1 MGWTRFR
8 RRGATLAA
16 LVAAFLT
23 VVPLAASVQAAPA
36 ARAQSPQVLR
46 VALVQE
52 IDHLNPFTASF
63 ASSAMIGRFAWEFL
77 TLPSAEDATPT
88 GGVAESWES
97 SQDKLTWTFTIREG
111 MTWSDGEPVTAHD
124 AAFTFNKIMSDPK
137 AAEANGSYVVNF
149 EKVSAVDDRTLVIE
163 TEEPQASMT
172 ALDVPIVP
180 EHVWSKVEDMHD
192 PATDSVEVVGVGSGP
207 FLIAEYRPNELVR
220 LKANEDYWRGAPA
233 YDELHFIKFENADA
247 AVNALRNGEVDF
259 VNRLTQ
265 AQFDSLKNEPGVET
279 NQASGRRYRELLMN
293 PGAQNAE
300 GDAIGDGHPALRDV
314 QVRRAI
320 AMAIDPAVLVDKVL
334 GGYGELPGGLVPPIY
349 EDYHYEPGEDVR
361 YSFDPE
367 AANALLDEAG
377 YERGPDG
384 VRVDSEGRR
393 LEFRL
398 TGRASEDY
406 AQRASDY
413 LVSWLRE
420 IGIAVTKNLVSDNE
434 VDETTSSGHYD
445 LAFSGWGTNPD
456 PDYILNKQT
465 CAALPA
471 SSGSSS
477 SNAFFCDETYDELYA
492 QQIAEMDPEK
502 RAELVLQAQA
512 RYYEMVPSL
521 VLGYDNVLEA
531 YRSDRFTGFVQQPE
545 GEGQIMEQTGYW
557 GFYGA
562 KPVEGRA
569 AGDDSGLPTGVWLAL
584 GAGAL
589 ALLAVGGTVVV
600 RRRATTDDRE

>member
-1 MGWTRFR
+1 MG
-8 RRGATLAA
+8 AVAAA
-16 LVAAFLT
+16 LLMVGSLAPVA
-23 VVPLAASVQAAPA
+23 V
-36 ARAQSPQVLR
+36 AQERSPRVLR

-63 ASSAMIGRFAWEFL
+63 ASSTMVGRFAWEFL
-77 TLPSAEDATPT
+77 TLPSSEDATPT
-88 GGVAESWES
+88 GGVAESWEAS
-97 SQDKLTWTFTIREG
+97 EDKLTWTFTIREG

-137 AAEANGSYVVNF
+137 AAEANGGYVENF
-149 EKVSAVDDRTLVIE
+149 EKVTAADDRTLVIE
-163 TEEPQASMT
+163 TREPQASMT

-180 EHVWSKVEDMHD
+180 EHVWSKVGDMHD
-192 PATDSVEVVGVGSGP
+192 PATDGIDVVGVGSGP
-207 FLIAEYRPNELVR
+207 FLIAEYRPNEIVR
-220 LKANEDYWRGAPA
+220 MKANESYWRGAPA

-259 VNRLTQ
+259 INRLTQ

-293 PGAQNAE
+293 PGARNAE
-300 GDAIGDGHPALRDV
+300 GDEIGDGHPALRDV
-314 QVRRAI
+314 KVRRAI
-320 AMAIDPAVLVDKVL
+320 AMAIDPKVLVEKVL

-349 EDYHYEPGEDVR
+349 ADFHYEPTDDVR
-361 YSFDPE
+361 YRFDPQ

-384 VRVDSEGRR
+384 VRVDSQGRR

-413 LVSWLRE
+413 LVSWLKDV
-420 IGIAVTKNLVSDNE
+420 GIAVTKNLVSDNE

-456 PDYILNKQT
+456 PDYILGKQT

-477 SNAFFCDETYDELYA
+477 SNAFFCDETYDELYYRQA
-492 QQIAEMDPEK
+492 AELDPAK
-502 RAELVLQAQA
+502 RAELVKQAQA

-562 KPVEGRA
+562 KPVEA
-569 AGDDSGLPTGVWLAL
+569 TAGGDGDSGLSAGVWVAL

-589 ALLAVGGTVVV
+589 ALVAVGGTVVV
-600 RRRATTDDRE
+600 RRRSSIDDRE

>member
-1 MGWTRFR
+1 MG
-8 RRGATLAA
+8 AVAVTL
-16 LVAAFLT
+16 LT
-23 VVPLAASVQAAPA
+23 VGSLVPVAT
-36 ARAQSPQVLR
+36 AQEDSPRVLR

-88 GGVAESWES
+88 GGVAESWEAS
-97 SQDKLTWTFTIREG
+97 EDKLTWTFTIREG
-111 MTWSDGEPVTAHD
+111 MTWSDGEPVTAED

-137 AAEANGSYVVNF
+137 AAEANGSYVENF
-149 EKVSAVDDRTLVIE
+149 EEVTAPDERTLVIK
-163 TEEPQASMT
+163 TKQPQASMT

-180 EHVWSKVEDMHD
+180 EHVWSQIEDMHD
-192 PATDSVEVVGVGSGP
+192 PVTDSVEVVGVGDGP

-220 LKANEDYWRGAPA
+220 MTANEDYWRGAPA

-259 VNRLTQ
+259 VNRLTR

-293 PGAQNAE
+293 PGARNAD
-300 GDAIGDGHPALRDV
+300 GDEIGDGHPALRDV
-314 QVRRAI
+314 RVRRAI
-320 AMAIDPAVLVDKVL
+320 AMAIDPKVLVDKVL

-349 EDYHYEPGEDVR
+349 EDFHYQPSEDER
-361 YSFDPE
+361 YTFDPE

-384 VRVDSEGRR
+384 IRVDSEGRR

-413 LVSWLRE
+413 IVSWLKDV
-420 IGIAVTKNLVSDNE
+420 GIAVTKNLVSDNE

-456 PDYILNKQT
+456 PDYILAKQT

-471 SSGSSS
+471 ASGSSS

-492 QQIAEMDPEK
+492 KQAAELDPKK
-502 RAELVLQAQA
+502 RATLVKQAQA
-512 RYYEMVPSL
+512 RYYEMVPSF

-562 KPVEGRA
+562 EPVEA
-569 AGDDSGLPTGVWLAL
+569 AGGESSGLSTGAWLAL

-589 ALLAVGGTVVV
+589 VLVAVGGTVVV
-600 RRRATTDDRE
+600 RRRSSIDDRE

>member
-1 MGWTRFR
+1 MAWTRFR

-16 LVAAFLT
+16 LVAALLV
-23 VVPLAASVQAAPA
+23 VVPLAASMQAAPA

-97 SQDKLTWTFTIREG
+97 SEDKLTWTFTIREG

-149 EKVSAVDDRTLVIE
+149 KKVSAPDDRTLVIE

-180 EHVWSKVEDMHD
+180 EHVWSKIEDMHD
-192 PATDSVEVVGVGSGP
+192 PVTDSIEVVGVGSGP

-220 LKANEDYWRGAPA
+220 MTANKDYWRGAPA

-259 VNRLTQ
+259 VNRLTR
-265 AQFDSLKNEPGVET
+265 AQFDSLKNEPNIET

-293 PGAQNAE
+293 PGARNAD
-300 GDAIGDGHPALRDV
+300 GDAIGDGHPALQDV

-320 AMAIDPAVLVDKVL
+320 AMAIDPEVLVDKVL

-349 EDYHYEPGEDVR
+349 EDYHYVPDEDVR
-361 YSFDPE
+361 YSFDPD

-377 YERGPDG
+377 YRRGPDG

-413 LVSWLRE
+413 IVSWLRD
-420 IGIAVTKNLVSDNE
+420 IGIEVTKNLVSDNE

-456 PDYILNKQT
+456 PDYILSKQT

-471 SSGSSS
+471 ASGSSS
-477 SNAFFCDETYDELYA
+477 SNAFFCDETYDKLYA
-492 QQIAEMDPEK
+492 QQIAEMDPKK
-502 RAELVLQAQA
+502 RAKLVLQAQA

-562 KPVEGRA
+562 RPVEGA
-569 AGDDSGLPTGVWLAL
+569 AESDSGLPTGVWLAL

-600 RRRATTDDRE
+600 RRRATADDRE

>member
-1 MGWTRFR
+1 MRWTRVR
-8 RRGATLAA
+8 RRLASVGAVAVTL
-16 LVAAFLT
+16 LT
-23 VVPLAASVQAAPA
+23 VGSLVPVAT
-36 ARAQSPQVLR
+36 AQEDSPRVLR

-88 GGVAESWES
+88 GGVAESWEAS
-97 SQDKLTWTFTIREG
+97 EDKLTWTFTIREG
-111 MTWSDGEPVTAHD
+111 MTWSDGEPVTAED

-137 AAEANGSYVVNF
+137 AAEANGSYVENF
-149 EKVSAVDDRTLVIE
+149 EEVTAPDERTLVIK
-163 TEEPQASMT
+163 TKQPQASMT

-180 EHVWSKVEDMHD
+180 EHVWSQIEDMHD
-192 PATDSVEVVGVGSGP
+192 PVTDSVEVVGVGDGP

-220 LKANEDYWRGAPA
+220 MTANEDYWRGAPA

-259 VNRLTQ
+259 VNRLTR

-293 PGAQNAE
+293 PGARNAD
-300 GDAIGDGHPALRDV
+300 GDEIGDGHPALRDV
-314 QVRRAI
+314 RVRRAI
-320 AMAIDPAVLVDKVL
+320 AMAIDPKVLVDKVL

-349 EDYHYEPGEDVR
+349 EDFHYQPSEDER
-361 YSFDPE
+361 YTFDPE

-384 VRVDSEGRR
+384 IRVDSEGRR

-413 LVSWLRE
+413 IVSWLKDV
-420 IGIAVTKNLVSDNE
+420 GIAVTKNLVSDNE

-456 PDYILNKQT
+456 PDYILAKQT

-471 SSGSSS
+471 ASGSSS

-492 QQIAEMDPEK
+492 KQAAELDPKK
-502 RAELVLQAQA
+502 RATLVKQAQA
-512 RYYEMVPSL
+512 RYYEMVPSF

-562 KPVEGRA
+562 EPVEA
-569 AGDDSGLPTGVWLAL
+569 AGGESSGLSTGAWLAL

-589 ALLAVGGTVVV
+589 VLVAVGGTVVV
-600 RRRATTDDRE
+600 RRRSSIDDRE

>member
-1 MGWTRFR
+1 
-8 RRGATLAA
+8 LAA
-16 LVAAFLT
+16 LVAALLV

-97 SQDKLTWTFTIREG
+97 SEDKLTWTFTIREG

-149 EKVSAVDDRTLVIE
+149 KKVSAPDDRTLVIE

-180 EHVWSKVEDMHD
+180 EHVWSKIEDMHD
-192 PATDSVEVVGVGSGP
+192 PVTDSIEVVGVGSGP

-220 LKANEDYWRGAPA
+220 MTANKDYWRGAPA

-259 VNRLTQ
+259 VNRLTR
-265 AQFDSLKNEPGVET
+265 AQFDSLKNEPNIET

-293 PGAQNAE
+293 PGARNAD
-300 GDAIGDGHPALRDV
+300 GDAIGDGHPALQDV

-320 AMAIDPAVLVDKVL
+320 AMAIDPEVLVDKVL

-349 EDYHYEPGEDVR
+349 EDYHYVPDEDVR
-361 YSFDPE
+361 YSFDPD

-377 YERGPDG
+377 YRRGPDG

-413 LVSWLRE
+413 IVSWLRD
-420 IGIAVTKNLVSDNE
+420 IGIEVTKNLVSDNE

-471 SSGSSS
+471 ASGSSS
-477 SNAFFCDETYDELYA
+477 SNAFFCDETYDKLYA
-492 QQIAEMDPEK
+492 QQIAEMDPKK
-502 RAELVLQAQA
+502 RAKLVLQAQA

-562 KPVEGRA
+562 RPVEGA
-569 AGDDSGLPTGVWLAL
+569 AESDSGLPTGVWLAL

-600 RRRATTDDRE
+600 RRRATADDRE

>member
-1 MGWTRFR
+1 M
-8 RRGATLAA
+8 AA
-16 LVAAFLT
+16 LVAALLV

-97 SQDKLTWTFTIREG
+97 SEDKLTWTFTIREG

-149 EKVSAVDDRTLVIE
+149 KKVSAPDDRTLVIE

-180 EHVWSKVEDMHD
+180 EHVWSKIEDMHD
-192 PATDSVEVVGVGSGP
+192 PVTDSIEVVGVGSGP

-220 LKANEDYWRGAPA
+220 MTANKDYWRGAPA

-259 VNRLTQ
+259 VNRLTR
-265 AQFDSLKNEPGVET
+265 AQFDSLKNEPNIET

-293 PGAQNAE
+293 PGARNAD
-300 GDAIGDGHPALRDV
+300 GDAIGDGHPALQDV

-320 AMAIDPAVLVDKVL
+320 AMAIDPEVLVDKVL

-349 EDYHYEPGEDVR
+349 EDYHYVPDEDVR
-361 YSFDPE
+361 YSFDPD

-377 YERGPDG
+377 YRRGPDG

-413 LVSWLRE
+413 IVSWLRD
-420 IGIAVTKNLVSDNE
+420 IGIEVTKNLVSDNE

-456 PDYILNKQT
+456 PDYILSKQT

-471 SSGSSS
+471 ASGSSS
-477 SNAFFCDETYDELYA
+477 SNAFFCDETYDKLYA
-492 QQIAEMDPEK
+492 QQIAEMDPKK
-502 RAELVLQAQA
+502 RAKLVLQAQA

-562 KPVEGRA
+562 RPVEGA
-569 AGDDSGLPTGVWLAL
+569 AESDSGLPTGVWLAL

-600 RRRATTDDRE
+600 RRRATADDRE

>member
-1 MGWTRFR
+1 MAWTRFR

-16 LVAAFLT
+16 LVAALLV

-97 SQDKLTWTFTIREG
+97 SEDKLTWTFTIREG

-149 EKVSAVDDRTLVIE
+149 KKVSAPDDRTLVIE

-180 EHVWSKVEDMHD
+180 EHVWSKIEDMHD
-192 PATDSVEVVGVGSGP
+192 PVTDSIEVVGVGSGP
-207 FLIAEYRPNELVR
+207 FLIAEHRPNELVR
-220 LKANEDYWRGAPA
+220 MTANKDYWRGAPA

-259 VNRLTQ
+259 VNRLTR
-265 AQFDSLKNEPGVET
+265 AQFDSLKNEPNIET

-293 PGAQNAE
+293 PGARNAD
-300 GDAIGDGHPALRDV
+300 GDAIGDGHPALQDV

-320 AMAIDPAVLVDKVL
+320 AMAIDPEVLVDKVL

-349 EDYHYEPGEDVR
+349 EDYHYVPDEDVR
-361 YSFDPE
+361 YSFDPD

-377 YERGPDG
+377 YRRGPDG

-413 LVSWLRE
+413 IVSWLRD
-420 IGIAVTKNLVSDNE
+420 IGIEVTKNLVSDNE

-471 SSGSSS
+471 ASGSSS
-477 SNAFFCDETYDELYA
+477 SNAFFCDETYDKLYA
-492 QQIAEMDPEK
+492 QQIAEMDPKK
-502 RAELVLQAQA
+502 RAKLVLQAQA

-562 KPVEGRA
+562 RPVEGA
-569 AGDDSGLPTGVWLAL
+569 AESDSGLPTGVWLAL

-600 RRRATTDDRE
+600 RRRATADDRE

>member
-1 MGWTRFR
+1 MAWTRFR

-16 LVAAFLT
+16 LVAALLV

-97 SQDKLTWTFTIREG
+97 SEDKLTWTFTIREG

-149 EKVSAVDDRTLVIE
+149 KKVSAPDDRTLVIE

-180 EHVWSKVEDMHD
+180 EHVWSKIEDMHD
-192 PATDSVEVVGVGSGP
+192 PVTDSIEVVGVGSGP

-220 LKANEDYWRGAPA
+220 MTANKDYWRGAPA

-259 VNRLTQ
+259 VNRLTR
-265 AQFDSLKNEPGVET
+265 AQFDSLKNEPNIET

-293 PGAQNAE
+293 PGARNAD
-300 GDAIGDGHPALRDV
+300 GDAIGDGHPALQDV

-320 AMAIDPAVLVDKVL
+320 AMAIDPEVLVDKVL

-349 EDYHYEPGEDVR
+349 EDYHYVPDEDVR
-361 YSFDPE
+361 YSFDPD

-377 YERGPDG
+377 YWRGPDG

-413 LVSWLRE
+413 IVSWLRD
-420 IGIAVTKNLVSDNE
+420 IGIEVTKNLVSDNE

-471 SSGSSS
+471 ASGSSS
-477 SNAFFCDETYDELYA
+477 SNAFFCDETYDKLYA
-492 QQIAEMDPEK
+492 QQIAEMDPKK
-502 RAELVLQAQA
+502 RAKLVLQAQA

-562 KPVEGRA
+562 RPVEGA
-569 AGDDSGLPTGVWLAL
+569 AESDSGLPTGVWLAL

-600 RRRATTDDRE
+600 RRRATADDRE

>member
-1 MGWTRFR
+1 MG
-8 RRGATLAA
+8 AAAAA
-16 LVAAFLT
+16 LSMVGPLVPVAA
-23 VVPLAASVQAAPA
+23 
-36 ARAQSPQVLR
+36 AQDSSPQVLR

-63 ASSAMIGRFAWEFL
+63 SSSAMIGRFSWEFL
-77 TLPSAEDATPT
+77 TLPSSEDATPT
-88 GGVAESWES
+88 GGVAESWEAS
-97 SQDKLTWTFTIREG
+97 EDKLTWTFTIREG
-111 MTWSDGEPVTAHD
+111 MTWSDGEPVTAED
-124 AAFTFNKIMSDPK
+124 AAFTFNKIMSDAK
-137 AAEANGSYVVNF
+137 AAEANGSYVENF
-149 EKVSAVDDRTLVIE
+149 DEVTAADEHTLVIE
-163 TEEPQASMT
+163 TKEPQASMT

-180 EHVWSKVEDMHD
+180 EHVWSDIDDMHD
-192 PATDSVEVVGVGSGP
+192 PVTDSVDVVGVGSGP

-220 LKANEDYWRGAPA
+220 MTANEDYWRGAPA

-259 VNRLTQ
+259 INRLTQ
-265 AQFDSLKNEPGVET
+265 AQFDSLQNEDGIET
-279 NQASGRRYRELLMN
+279 NQSSGRRYRELLMN

-300 GDAIGDGHPALRDV
+300 GDEIGDGHPALRDV
-314 QVRRAI
+314 EVRRAI
-320 AMAIDPAVLVDKVL
+320 AMAIDPKVLVDKVL
-334 GGYGELPGGLVPPIY
+334 GGYGEMPGSLVPPIY
-349 EDYHYEPGEDVR
+349 EDFHYQPGDDVR
-361 YSFDPE
+361 YEFDPA

-384 VRVDSEGRR
+384 IRVDPDGNR

-413 LVSWLRE
+413 LVSWLKD

-456 PDYILNKQT
+456 PDYILAKQT

-477 SNAFFCDETYDELYA
+477 SNAFFCDETYDKLYA
-492 QQIAEMDPEK
+492 QQSAELDPAK
-502 RAELVLQAQA
+502 RAELVREAQA
-512 RYYEMVPSL
+512 RYYEMVPSY
-521 VLGYDNVLEA
+521 VLGYDMVLEA

-562 KPVEGRA
+562 KPVEGA
-569 AGDDSGLPTGVWLAL
+569 AGDDSGLSAGVWVAL

-589 ALLAVGGTVVV
+589 ALVAVGGTVVA
-600 RRRATTDDRE
+600 RRRSSTDDRE

>member
-1 MGWTRFR
+1 MAWTRFR

-16 LVAAFLT
+16 LVAALLV
-23 VVPLAASVQAAPA
+23 VVPLAASMQAAPA

-97 SQDKLTWTFTIREG
+97 SEDKLTWTFTIREG

-149 EKVSAVDDRTLVIE
+149 KKVSAPDDRTLVIE

-180 EHVWSKVEDMHD
+180 EHVWSKIEDMHD
-192 PATDSVEVVGVGSGP
+192 PVTDSIEVVGVGSGP

-220 LKANEDYWRGAPA
+220 MTANKDYWRGAPA

-259 VNRLTQ
+259 VNRLTR
-265 AQFDSLKNEPGVET
+265 AQFDSLKNEPNIET

-293 PGAQNAE
+293 PGARNAD
-300 GDAIGDGHPALRDV
+300 GDAIGDGHPALQDV

-320 AMAIDPAVLVDKVL
+320 AMAIDPEVLVDKVL

-349 EDYHYEPGEDVR
+349 EDYHYVPDEDVR
-361 YSFDPE
+361 YSFDPD

-377 YERGPDG
+377 YRRGPDG

-413 LVSWLRE
+413 IVSWLRD
-420 IGIAVTKNLVSDNE
+420 IGIEVTKNLVSDNE

-471 SSGSSS
+471 ASGSSS
-477 SNAFFCDETYDELYA
+477 SNAFFCDETYDKLYA
-492 QQIAEMDPEK
+492 QQIAEMDPKK
-502 RAELVLQAQA
+502 RAKLVLQAQA

-562 KPVEGRA
+562 RPVEGA
-569 AGDDSGLPTGVWLAL
+569 AESDSGLPTGVWLAL

-600 RRRATTDDRE
+600 RRRATADDRE

>member
-1 MGWTRFR
+1 M
-8 RRGATLAA
+8 
-16 LVAAFLT
+16 LV

-97 SQDKLTWTFTIREG
+97 SEDKLTWTFTIREG

-149 EKVSAVDDRTLVIE
+149 KKVSAPDDRTLVIE

-180 EHVWSKVEDMHD
+180 EHVWSKIEDMHD
-192 PATDSVEVVGVGSGP
+192 PVTDSIEVVGVGSGP

-220 LKANEDYWRGAPA
+220 MTANKDYWRGAPA

-259 VNRLTQ
+259 VNRLTR
-265 AQFDSLKNEPGVET
+265 AQFDSLKNEPNIET

-293 PGAQNAE
+293 PGARNAD
-300 GDAIGDGHPALRDV
+300 GDAIGDGHPALQDV

-320 AMAIDPAVLVDKVL
+320 AMAIDPEVLVDKVL

-349 EDYHYEPGEDVR
+349 EDYHYVPDEDVR
-361 YSFDPE
+361 YSFDPD

-377 YERGPDG
+377 YRRGPDG

-413 LVSWLRE
+413 IVSWLRD
-420 IGIAVTKNLVSDNE
+420 IGIEVTKNLVSDNE

-456 PDYILNKQT
+456 PDYILSKQT

-471 SSGSSS
+471 ASGSSS
-477 SNAFFCDETYDELYA
+477 SNAFFCDETYDKLYA
-492 QQIAEMDPEK
+492 QQIAEMDPKK
-502 RAELVLQAQA
+502 RAKLVLQAQA

-562 KPVEGRA
+562 RPVEGA
-569 AGDDSGLPTGVWLAL
+569 AESDSGLPTGVWLAL

-600 RRRATTDDRE
+600 RRRATADDRE

>member
-1 MGWTRFR
+1 M
-8 RRGATLAA
+8 
-16 LVAAFLT
+16 LV

-97 SQDKLTWTFTIREG
+97 SEDKLTWTFTIREG

-149 EKVSAVDDRTLVIE
+149 KKVSAPDDRTLVIE

-180 EHVWSKVEDMHD
+180 EHVWSKIEDMHD
-192 PATDSVEVVGVGSGP
+192 PVTDSIEVVGVGSGP

-220 LKANEDYWRGAPA
+220 MTANKDYWRGAPA

-259 VNRLTQ
+259 VNRLTR
-265 AQFDSLKNEPGVET
+265 AQFDSLKNEPNIET

-293 PGAQNAE
+293 PGARNAD
-300 GDAIGDGHPALRDV
+300 GDAIGDGHPALQDV

-320 AMAIDPAVLVDKVL
+320 AMAIDPEVLVDKVL

-349 EDYHYEPGEDVR
+349 EDYHYVPDEDVR
-361 YSFDPE
+361 YSFDPD

-377 YERGPDG
+377 YRRGPDG

-413 LVSWLRE
+413 IVSWLRD
-420 IGIAVTKNLVSDNE
+420 IGIEVTKNLVSDNE

-471 SSGSSS
+471 ASGSSS
-477 SNAFFCDETYDELYA
+477 SNAFFCDETYDKLYA
-492 QQIAEMDPEK
+492 QQIAEMDPKK
-502 RAELVLQAQA
+502 RAKLVLQAQA

-562 KPVEGRA
+562 RPVEGA
-569 AGDDSGLPTGVWLAL
+569 AESDSGLPTGVWLAL

-600 RRRATTDDRE
+600 RRRATADDRE

>member
-1 MGWTRFR
+1 V
-8 RRGATLAA
+8 GAVAVTL
-16 LVAAFLT
+16 LT
-23 VVPLAASVQAAPA
+23 VGSLVPVAT
-36 ARAQSPQVLR
+36 AQEDSPRVLR

-88 GGVAESWES
+88 GGVAESWEAS
-97 SQDKLTWTFTIREG
+97 EDKLTWTFTIREG
-111 MTWSDGEPVTAHD
+111 MTWSDGEPVTAED

-137 AAEANGSYVVNF
+137 AAEANGSYVENF
-149 EKVSAVDDRTLVIE
+149 EEVTAPDERTLVIK
-163 TEEPQASMT
+163 TKQPQASMT

-180 EHVWSKVEDMHD
+180 EHVWSQIEDMHD
-192 PATDSVEVVGVGSGP
+192 PVTDSVEVVGVGDGP

-220 LKANEDYWRGAPA
+220 MTANEDYWRGAPA

-259 VNRLTQ
+259 VNRLTR

-293 PGAQNAE
+293 PGARNAD
-300 GDAIGDGHPALRDV
+300 GDEIGDGHPALRDV
-314 QVRRAI
+314 RVRRAI
-320 AMAIDPAVLVDKVL
+320 AMAIDPKVLVDKVL

-349 EDYHYEPGEDVR
+349 EDFHYQPSEDER
-361 YSFDPE
+361 YTFDPE

-384 VRVDSEGRR
+384 IRVDSEGRR

-413 LVSWLRE
+413 IVSWLKDV
-420 IGIAVTKNLVSDNE
+420 GIAVTKNLVSDNE

-456 PDYILNKQT
+456 PDYILAKQT

-471 SSGSSS
+471 ASGSSS

-492 QQIAEMDPEK
+492 KQAAELDPKK
-502 RAELVLQAQA
+502 RATLVKQAQA
-512 RYYEMVPSL
+512 RYYEMVPSF

-562 KPVEGRA
+562 EPVEA
-569 AGDDSGLPTGVWLAL
+569 AGGESSGLSTGAWLAL

-589 ALLAVGGTVVV
+589 VLVAVGGTVVV
-600 RRRATTDDRE
+600 RRRSSIDDRE

>member
-1 MGWTRFR
+1 MV
-8 RRGATLAA
+8 AA
-16 LVAAFLT
+16 LLV

-97 SQDKLTWTFTIREG
+97 SEDKLTWTFTIREG

-149 EKVSAVDDRTLVIE
+149 KKVSAPDDRTLVIE

-180 EHVWSKVEDMHD
+180 EHVWSKIEDMHD
-192 PATDSVEVVGVGSGP
+192 PVTDSIEVVGVGSGP

-220 LKANEDYWRGAPA
+220 MTANKDYWRGAPA

-259 VNRLTQ
+259 VNRLTR
-265 AQFDSLKNEPGVET
+265 AQFDSLKNEPNIET

-293 PGAQNAE
+293 PGARNAD
-300 GDAIGDGHPALRDV
+300 GDAIGDGHPALQDV

-320 AMAIDPAVLVDKVL
+320 AMAIDPEVLVDKVL

-349 EDYHYEPGEDVR
+349 EDYHYVPDEDVR
-361 YSFDPE
+361 YSFDPD

-377 YERGPDG
+377 YRRGPDG

-413 LVSWLRE
+413 IVSWLRD
-420 IGIAVTKNLVSDNE
+420 IGIEVTKNLVSDNE

-456 PDYILNKQT
+456 PDYILSKQT

-471 SSGSSS
+471 ASGSSS
-477 SNAFFCDETYDELYA
+477 SNAFFCDETYDKLYA
-492 QQIAEMDPEK
+492 QQIAEMDPKK
-502 RAELVLQAQA
+502 RAKLVLQAQA

-562 KPVEGRA
+562 RPVEGA
-569 AGDDSGLPTGVWLAL
+569 AESDSGLPTGVWLAL

-600 RRRATTDDRE
+600 RRRATADDRE

>member
-1 MGWTRFR
+1 MAWTRFR

-16 LVAAFLT
+16 LVAALLV
-23 VVPLAASVQAAPA
+23 VVPLAASMQAAPA

-97 SQDKLTWTFTIREG
+97 SEDKLTWTFTIREG

-149 EKVSAVDDRTLVIE
+149 KKVSAPDDRTLVIE

-180 EHVWSKVEDMHD
+180 EHVWSKIEDMHD
-192 PATDSVEVVGVGSGP
+192 PVTDSIEVVGVGSGP

-220 LKANEDYWRGAPA
+220 MTANKDYWRGAPA

-259 VNRLTQ
+259 VNRLTR
-265 AQFDSLKNEPGVET
+265 AQFDSLKNEPNIET

-293 PGAQNAE
+293 PGARNAD
-300 GDAIGDGHPALRDV
+300 GDAIGDGHPALQDV

-320 AMAIDPAVLVDKVL
+320 AMAIDPEVLVDKVL

-349 EDYHYEPGEDVR
+349 EDYHYVPDEDVR
-361 YSFDPE
+361 YSFDPD

-377 YERGPDG
+377 YRRGPDG

-413 LVSWLRE
+413 IVSWLRD
-420 IGIAVTKNLVSDNE
+420 IGIEVTKNLVSDNE
-434 VDETTSSGHYD
+434 VDETTSSGHYE

-471 SSGSSS
+471 ASGSSS
-477 SNAFFCDETYDELYA
+477 SNAFFCDETYDKLYA
-492 QQIAEMDPEK
+492 QQIAEMDPKK
-502 RAELVLQAQA
+502 RAKLVLQAQA

-562 KPVEGRA
+562 RPVEGA
-569 AGDDSGLPTGVWLAL
+569 AESDSGLPTGVWLAL

-600 RRRATTDDRE
+600 RRRATADDRE

>member
-1 MGWTRFR
+1 MAWTRFR

-16 LVAAFLT
+16 LVAALLV

-97 SQDKLTWTFTIREG
+97 SEDKLTWTFTIREG

-149 EKVSAVDDRTLVIE
+149 KKVSAPDDRTLVIE

-180 EHVWSKVEDMHD
+180 EHVWSKIEDMHD
-192 PATDSVEVVGVGSGP
+192 PVTDSIEVVGVGSGP

-220 LKANEDYWRGAPA
+220 MTANKDYWRGAPA

-259 VNRLTQ
+259 VNRLTR
-265 AQFDSLKNEPGVET
+265 AQFDSLKNEPNIET

-293 PGAQNAE
+293 PGARNAD
-300 GDAIGDGHPALRDV
+300 GDAIGDGHPALQDV

-320 AMAIDPAVLVDKVL
+320 AMAIDPEVLVDKVL

-349 EDYHYEPGEDVR
+349 EDYHYVPDEDVR
-361 YSFDPE
+361 YSFDPD

-377 YERGPDG
+377 YRRGPDG

-413 LVSWLRE
+413 IVSWLRD
-420 IGIAVTKNLVSDNE
+420 IGIEVTKNLVSDNE

-471 SSGSSS
+471 ASGSSS
-477 SNAFFCDETYDELYA
+477 SNAFFCDETYDKLYA
-492 QQIAEMDPEK
+492 QQIAEMDPKK
-502 RAELVLQAQA
+502 RAKLVLQAQA

-562 KPVEGRA
+562 RPVEGA
-569 AGDDSGLPTGVWLAL
+569 AESDSGLPTGVWLAL

-600 RRRATTDDRE
+600 RRRATADDRE

>member
-1 MGWTRFR
+1 VAWTRFR

-16 LVAAFLT
+16 LVAALLV

-97 SQDKLTWTFTIREG
+97 SEDKLTWTFTIREG

-149 EKVSAVDDRTLVIE
+149 KKVSAPDDRTLVIE

-180 EHVWSKVEDMHD
+180 EHVWSKIEDMHD
-192 PATDSVEVVGVGSGP
+192 PVTDSIEVVGVGSGP

-220 LKANEDYWRGAPA
+220 MTANKDYWRGAPA

-259 VNRLTQ
+259 VNRLTR
-265 AQFDSLKNEPGVET
+265 AQFDSLKNEPNIET

-293 PGAQNAE
+293 PGARNAD
-300 GDAIGDGHPALRDV
+300 GDAIGDGHPALQDV

-320 AMAIDPAVLVDKVL
+320 AMAIDPEVLVDKVL

-349 EDYHYEPGEDVR
+349 EDYHYVPDEDVR
-361 YSFDPE
+361 YSFDPD

-377 YERGPDG
+377 YRRGPDG

-413 LVSWLRE
+413 IVSWLRD
-420 IGIAVTKNLVSDNE
+420 IGIEVTKNLVSDNE

-471 SSGSSS
+471 ASGSSS
-477 SNAFFCDETYDELYA
+477 SNAFFCDETYDKLYA
-492 QQIAEMDPEK
+492 QQIAEMDPKK
-502 RAELVLQAQA
+502 RAKLVLQAQA

-562 KPVEGRA
+562 RPVEGA
-569 AGDDSGLPTGVWLAL
+569 AESDSGLPTGVWLAL

-600 RRRATTDDRE
+600 RRRATADDRE

>member
-1 MGWTRFR
+1 M
-8 RRGATLAA
+8 AVTL
-16 LVAAFLT
+16 LT
-23 VVPLAASVQAAPA
+23 VGSLVPVAT
-36 ARAQSPQVLR
+36 AQEDSPRVLR

-88 GGVAESWES
+88 GGVAESWEAS
-97 SQDKLTWTFTIREG
+97 EDKLTWTFTIREG
-111 MTWSDGEPVTAHD
+111 MTWSDGEPVTAED

-137 AAEANGSYVVNF
+137 AAEANGSYVENF
-149 EKVSAVDDRTLVIE
+149 EEVTAPDERTLVIK
-163 TEEPQASMT
+163 TKQPQASMT

-180 EHVWSKVEDMHD
+180 EHVWSQIEDMHD
-192 PATDSVEVVGVGSGP
+192 PVTDSVEVVGVGDGP

-220 LKANEDYWRGAPA
+220 MTANEDYWRGAPA

-259 VNRLTQ
+259 VNRLTR

-293 PGAQNAE
+293 PGARNAD
-300 GDAIGDGHPALRDV
+300 GDEIGDGHPALRDV
-314 QVRRAI
+314 RVRRAI
-320 AMAIDPAVLVDKVL
+320 AMAIDPKVLVDKVL

-349 EDYHYEPGEDVR
+349 EDFHYQPSEDER
-361 YSFDPE
+361 YTFDPE

-384 VRVDSEGRR
+384 IRVDSEGRR

-413 LVSWLRE
+413 IVSWLKDV
-420 IGIAVTKNLVSDNE
+420 GIAVTKNLVSDNE

-456 PDYILNKQT
+456 PDYILAKQT

-471 SSGSSS
+471 ASGSSS

-492 QQIAEMDPEK
+492 KQAAELDPKK
-502 RAELVLQAQA
+502 RATLVKQAQA
-512 RYYEMVPSL
+512 RYYEMVPSF

-562 KPVEGRA
+562 EPVEA
-569 AGDDSGLPTGVWLAL
+569 AGGESSGLSTGAWLAL

-589 ALLAVGGTVVV
+589 VLVAVGGTVVV
-600 RRRATTDDRE
+600 RRRSSIDDRE

>member
-1 MGWTRFR
+1 M
-8 RRGATLAA
+8 AA
-16 LVAAFLT
+16 LVAALLV

-97 SQDKLTWTFTIREG
+97 SEDKLTWTFTIREG

-149 EKVSAVDDRTLVIE
+149 KKVSAPDDRTLVIE

-180 EHVWSKVEDMHD
+180 EHVWSKIEDMHD
-192 PATDSVEVVGVGSGP
+192 PVTDSIEVVGVGSGP

-220 LKANEDYWRGAPA
+220 MTANKDYWRGAPA

-259 VNRLTQ
+259 VNRLTR
-265 AQFDSLKNEPGVET
+265 AQFDSLKNEPNIET

-293 PGAQNAE
+293 PGARNAD
-300 GDAIGDGHPALRDV
+300 GDAIGDGHPALQDV

-320 AMAIDPAVLVDKVL
+320 AMAIDPEVLVDKVL

-349 EDYHYEPGEDVR
+349 EDYHYVPDEDVR
-361 YSFDPE
+361 YSFDPD

-377 YERGPDG
+377 YRRGPDG

-413 LVSWLRE
+413 IVSWLRD
-420 IGIAVTKNLVSDNE
+420 IGIEVTKNLVSDNE

-471 SSGSSS
+471 ASGSSS
-477 SNAFFCDETYDELYA
+477 SNAFFCDETYDKLYA
-492 QQIAEMDPEK
+492 QQIAEMDPKK
-502 RAELVLQAQA
+502 RAKLVLQAQA

-562 KPVEGRA
+562 RPVEGA
-569 AGDDSGLPTGVWLAL
+569 AESDSGLPTGVWLAL

-600 RRRATTDDRE
+600 RRRATADDRE

>member
-1 MGWTRFR
+1 MAWTRFR

-16 LVAAFLT
+16 LVAALLV

-97 SQDKLTWTFTIREG
+97 SEDKLTWTFTIREG

-149 EKVSAVDDRTLVIE
+149 KKVSAPDDRTLVIE

-180 EHVWSKVEDMHD
+180 EHVWSKIEDMHD
-192 PATDSVEVVGVGSGP
+192 PVTDSIEVVGVGSGP

-220 LKANEDYWRGAPA
+220 MTANKDYWRGAPA

-259 VNRLTQ
+259 VNRLTR
-265 AQFDSLKNEPGVET
+265 AQFDSLKNEPNIET

-293 PGAQNAE
+293 PGARNAD
-300 GDAIGDGHPALRDV
+300 GDAIGDGHPALQDV

-320 AMAIDPAVLVDKVL
+320 AMAIDPEVLVDKVL

-349 EDYHYEPGEDVR
+349 EDYHYVPDEDVR
-361 YSFDPE
+361 YSFDPD

-377 YERGPDG
+377 YRRGPDG

-413 LVSWLRE
+413 IVSWLRD
-420 IGIAVTKNLVSDNE
+420 IGIEVTKNLVSDNE

-456 PDYILNKQT
+456 PDYILSKQT

-471 SSGSSS
+471 ASGSSS
-477 SNAFFCDETYDELYA
+477 SNAFFCDETYDKLYA
-492 QQIAEMDPEK
+492 QQIAEMDPKK
-502 RAELVLQAQA
+502 RAKLVLQAQA

-562 KPVEGRA
+562 RPVEGA
-569 AGDDSGLPTGVWLAL
+569 AESDSGLPTGVWLAL

-600 RRRATTDDRE
+600 RRRATADDRE

>member
-1 MGWTRFR
+1 M
-8 RRGATLAA
+8 AA
-16 LVAAFLT
+16 LVAALLV
-23 VVPLAASVQAAPA
+23 VVPLAASMQAAPA

-97 SQDKLTWTFTIREG
+97 SEDKLTWTFTIREG

-149 EKVSAVDDRTLVIE
+149 KKVSAPDDRTLVIE

-180 EHVWSKVEDMHD
+180 EHVWSKIEDMHD
-192 PATDSVEVVGVGSGP
+192 PVTDSIEVVGVGSGP

-220 LKANEDYWRGAPA
+220 MTANKDYWRGAPA

-259 VNRLTQ
+259 VNRLTR
-265 AQFDSLKNEPGVET
+265 AQFDSLKNEPNIET

-293 PGAQNAE
+293 PGARNAD
-300 GDAIGDGHPALRDV
+300 GDAIGDGHPALQDV

-320 AMAIDPAVLVDKVL
+320 AMAIDPEVLVDKVL

-349 EDYHYEPGEDVR
+349 EDYHYVPDEDVR
-361 YSFDPE
+361 YSFDPD

-377 YERGPDG
+377 YRRGPDG

-413 LVSWLRE
+413 IVSWLRD
-420 IGIAVTKNLVSDNE
+420 IGIEVTKNLVSDNE

-471 SSGSSS
+471 ASGSSS
-477 SNAFFCDETYDELYA
+477 SNAFFCDETYDKLYA
-492 QQIAEMDPEK
+492 QQIAEMDPKK
-502 RAELVLQAQA
+502 RAKLVLQAQA

-562 KPVEGRA
+562 RPVEGA
-569 AGDDSGLPTGVWLAL
+569 AESDSGLPTGVWLAL

-600 RRRATTDDRE
+600 RRRATADDRE